1 MYQASKEFEENILSG
16 SRTFLV
22 KIEVDGAVVDT
33 SVHSILVSSAANPGD
48 YITIGG
54 TVASSVQITMQKAT
68 RIMENTEFTLY
79 IGLGLG
85 VKQEYV
91 KMGMYTVQKPQSSDG
106 QITFTA
112 YDRMVS
118 KLCGAFFSKLTYPT
132 DGKKVLQEIST
143 LSGVPLSGLS
153 TIPDGVVINQR
164 VVINEAGTDDD
175 GNPITTTTYQ
185 NPYDGYTYREALGY
199 IAQLYGKFAT
209 INRDGAIELRWYT
222 DVDYTVTASK
232 YYDDL
237 VTNDQKFELGTIEC
251 STQGSTLTS
260 GTGTAGIQVTNPS
273 ITQEQLDSVYQSLKD
288 FSFLPVSLTFF
299 GDMRLD
305 IGDIV
310 KVQDKYGNIIK
321 IPVMA
326 LSQDF
331 DGGLLTGIKSQGK
344 TDAERASGAAMGPT
358 AQALDRIYQDLLL
371 VKEIVGN
378 KANFDYV
385 HAIELDVVNINANR
399 ITAGTLSVERLE
411 IRGSTNSIV
420 YELNNI
426 DGALQSKQVDTLNG
440 EIVTPRTIN
449 ADKIIAGSITAE
461 EINVRDLFAQK
472 IVSTGSITGL
482 SINCESGEIGG
493 WKIGK
498 NELSAQN
505 SDGQYIFIGNGSNG
519 NRDVLVLRTG
529 AGTSASPYAWPVAI
543 RATGEAWFGKMSI
556 SADGHVTVTDAG
568 TADDAYFV
576 AAMSSDRSNYAKVSS
591 YGIKVERPSSNASAG
606 YYCDQMIIQNPANGQ
621 NSMMSAQGISTTG
634 TVTAS
639 GKVVAGAEIRSTGY
653 GDGHAQF
660 RAIYG
665 NYGFLIRND
674 GNRTYFLLTNSGDPY
689 GSWKNVFPLE
699 IENSSGNV
707 YMSTG
712 QQLKGGTYIY
722 SSSGN
727 KRMIFNS
734 NDRLIPTAANGAS
747 SANTVDL
754 GSSENYFRTLNYGT
768 ALTKR
773 SDRRDKED
781 MGDLPVDEAIMILN
795 DFSAKKFT
803 YKNDD
808 AKIIQYGAYAQDV
821 RDLLIK
827 NEIGHIGMISICVK
841 DTEKNIKDLT
851 FPEEKVSYGLD
862 YTQLIPVLVCG
873 WKYHEQLI
881 KKLVAKVG

>member
-1 MYQASKEFEENILSG
+1 MYQASKEFEESILSG

-22 KIEVDGAVVDT
+22 KLEVDGTEIDT
-33 SVHSILVSSAANPGD
+33 SVQSILVSSAANPGD

-68 RIMENTEFTLY
+68 RIMENTEFALY
-79 IGLGLG
+79 IGLDLG
-85 VKQEYV
+85 TKQEYV
-91 KMGMYTVQKPQSSDG
+91 KMGMYTVQKPQSSDD

-118 KLCGAFFSKLTYPT
+118 RLCGAFFSELTYPI
-132 DGKKVLQEIST
+132 DGKKVLQEIAK
-143 LSGVPLSGLS
+143 LSGVAVFGLAAL
-153 TIPDGVVINQR
+153 PDGVVINQR
-164 VVINEAGTDDD
+164 AVISEAGTDDE

-237 VTNDQKFELGTIEC
+237 VTNDQNFELGSIEC
-251 STQGSTLTS
+251 STQSATITS
-260 GTGTAGIQVTNPS
+260 GAGTVGIQVTNPS
-273 ITQEQLDSVYQSLKD
+273 ITQEQLDAVYQSLKD
-288 FSFLPVSLTFF
+288 FSFLPASLTFF
-299 GDMRLD
+299 GDMRID

-310 KVQDKYGNIIK
+310 KVQDKHGNIIK
-321 IPVMA
+321 IPVMV

-344 TDAERASGAAMGPT
+344 TDAERASGAAVGPT
-358 AQALDRIYQDLLL
+358 AQALNRIYQDLLL

-385 HAIELDVVNINANR
+385 RAVELDVVNINANR

-411 IRGSTNSIV
+411 IRGSKNSIV

-440 EIVTPRTIN
+440 EILTERTVN
-449 ADKIIAGSITAE
+449 ADKIIAGSITAK
-461 EINVRDLFAQK
+461 EINVEDLFAQK

-505 SDGQYIFIGNGSNG
+505 SDDQYIYIGNGSND

-529 AGTSASPYAWPVAI
+529 KGTNASPYAWPVAI
-543 RATGEAWFGKMSI
+543 RATGEAWLGKMSI

-568 TADDAYFV
+568 TADGAYFM
-576 AAMSSDRSNYAKVSS
+576 AAMSSDQSNYAKVSS
-591 YGIKVERPSSNASAG
+591 YGIKVDRPSSDASAG
-606 YYCDQMIIQNPANGQ
+606 YYCDQMIIQNPSNGQ
-621 NSMMSAQGISTTG
+621 SSMMSAQGISTTG

-639 GKVVAGAEIRSTGY
+639 GKIAAGAEIRSSGY
-653 GDGHAQF
+653 GDGYAQF
-660 RAIYG
+660 RAVMG
-665 NYGFLIRND
+665 GYGFLIRND
-674 GNRTYFLLTNSGDPY
+674 GVRTYFLITNNGDPY
-689 GSWKNVFPLE
+689 GTWQNVYPFE
-699 IENSSGNV
+699 VENSDGTV
-707 YMSTG
+707 YMNSVKHI
-712 QQLKGGTYIY
+712 KGSTYIY

-734 NDRLIPTAANGAS
+734 NDRLIPTAASGAS

-781 MGDLPVDEAIMILN
+781 LGDLQIDEAIMILN

-803 YKNDD
+803 YKNDE

-827 NEIGHIGMISICVK
+827 NEIGHVGLISICVK

-873 WKYHEQLI
+873 WKHHEQLI
-881 KKLVAKVG
+881 QKLIAKVG